1 MNPSTAAPTAERKK
15 TPFLKKLLRVSL
27 GLLACLLLLIGLG
40 FGYEWIADKRAASA
54 YPPPGKLVDAGGHR
68 LHLHIQ
74 GTGSPVIVMEAGSGE
89 TSLSWRNIPAE
100 LSKYATVVSYDRAG
114 YAWSEPAAS
123 ERTGDNVVNELR
135 TALRAE
141 GLKGPYLLVGHSL
154 GGLYTR
160 LFAEKYPNEVAGLVL
175 IDARP
180 EDDERLTRP
189 ILEQEGF
196 QGNPQSGLLTLLKSS
211 GAMRIFK
218 DFLLEGL
225 VPEEDRERFVNVI
238 AKRSFFEAKEKEA
251 ALIGS
256 TEDAV
261 RGQRLGSLPVTVIA
275 RGLPQNYAQ
284 AGLSEQAG
292 RKLEEIWQEGQRSM
306 LKLSQQSRW
315 VVAKQSGHMIIHDEP
330 QLVVDEVLRL
340 LRP

>member
-1 MNPSTAAPTAERKK
+1 MNPSTAAPTTERKK
-15 TPFLKKLLRVSL
+15 TPFRKKLLRVSL
-27 GLLACLLLLIGLG
+27 GFLAVLLLLIGLG

-54 YPPPGKLVDAGGHR
+54 YPPPGKLVDVGGHR
-68 LHLHIQ
+68 LHLQIQ
-74 GTGSPVIVMEAGSGE
+74 GNGSPVIVMEAGSGE

-141 GLKGPYLLVGHSL
+141 GLTGPYLLVGHSL

-160 LFAEKYPNEVAGLVL
+160 LYAEKYPDEVAGLVL

-189 ILEQEGF
+189 ILEQEGY
-196 QGNPQSGLLTLLKSS
+196 QGNPQSGLLSLLKSS

-218 DFLLEGL
+218 DFMLEGL

-238 AKRSFFEAKEKEA
+238 AKRSYFEAKEEEA

-261 RGQRLGSLPVTVIA
+261 RGQDLGSLPVTVIA
-275 RGLPQNYAQ
+275 RGLPQDYAQ

-292 RKLEEIWQEGQRSM
+292 RKLEQIWQEGQRNM
-306 LKLSQQSRW
+306 LKLSQRSRW

-330 QLVVDEVLRL
+330 ELVVDEVLRL